1 MLKNIKKYRST
12 VFIYSSIFHTVFSV
26 SADPYHMD
34 LLYLLYRVE
43 GNRGSGVVR
52 NG

>member
-1 MLKNIKKYRST
+1 MLKNIKNIEHR
-12 VFIYSSIFHTVFSV
+12 IYLFFHFHTVFSV